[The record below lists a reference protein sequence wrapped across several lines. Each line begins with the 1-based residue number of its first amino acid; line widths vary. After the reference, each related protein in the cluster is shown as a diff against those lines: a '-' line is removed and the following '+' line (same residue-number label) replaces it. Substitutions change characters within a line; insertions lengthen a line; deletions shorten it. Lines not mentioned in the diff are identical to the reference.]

1 MVTVK
6 NTGGVPLS
14 FSSVAITGTNATDF
28 AETDNCKSSVPP
40 GGHCTVCVTF
50 KPTAE
55 GARTGSLTITDNAAN
70 SPQTVSL
77 TGTGTVVELS
87 PATVD
92 FGDQSVGTRSAPQT
106 ITLKNTG
113 SGALSISG
121 MGISGADFDDFAYT
135 TTCDSSLAANASCLI
150 HVTFKPEAT
159 GSRQASLDV
168 FDGGGGS
175 PQHVKLTGTGT

>member
-28 AETDNCKSSVPP
+28 AETDTCNSSVPP
-40 GGHCTVCVTF
+40 GGYCRVCVTF

-55 GARTGSLTITDNAAN
+55 GTRTGSLTITDNAAN
-70 SPQTVSL
+70 SPQTVAL

-92 FGDQSVGTRSAPQT
+92 FGDQTVGTRSAPQT
-106 ITLKNTG
+106 IALKNTG
-113 SGALSISG
+113 STALSIL
-121 MGISGADFDDFAYT
+121 GIGITGPDYSDFASV
-135 TTCDSSLAANASCLI
+135 TTCGSSLAANATCLI
-150 HVTFKPEAT
+150 QLTFKPEAT
-159 GSRQASLDV
+159 GSRTASLDV
-168 FDGGGGS
+168 LDNGGGS
-175 PQHVKLTGTGT
+175 PQQVKLTGTGT